1 MGNKKKSDITT
12 WAPEDLQIRELVV
25 LRGAHLAGPGD
36 RFAVLTEDN
45 IRTLML
51 CRPHVCSAC
60 FNHHVCSAEDNMSA
74 NVNFKLVFARHGE
87 PSGAWNT
94 HHSQKMHPGR
104 RDNLRALRHAPAVF
118 AATHETCADVIMD
131 HPFCTQLGKPVGNYK
146 SLCVETCSSCIMK
159 HALMRSSNGFSPLS
173 WEDPLAI
180 THRMFP
186 DYHFLVLDRQFI
198 LSGGYEQSTVL
209 KTRVCA

>member
-1 MGNKKKSDITT
+1 
-12 WAPEDLQIRELVV
+12 
-25 LRGAHLAGPGD
+25 
-36 RFAVLTEDN
+36 
-45 IRTLML
+45 
-51 CRPHVCSAC
+51 
-60 FNHHVCSAEDNMSA
+60 MSA

-186 DYHFLVLDRQFI
+186 DYHFLVHSRIATSLTSDAFVLDRQFI
-198 LSGGYEQSTVL
+198 FSGGYEQSTVL